1 MTGGTNRPVGDET
14 PALEARPTAAA
25 RRDDQDLVADSK
37 FLAYVLR
44 HKPQAIGL
52 DLDEA
57 GWIPIDV
64 LLHALAAQGRPL
76 DTNRLDRLVTSSGK
90 RRFQTHDGRIRAAQ
104 GHSIPVDLDLPP
116 ATPPDLLYHG
126 TVERRLP
133 RILAEGLQPMGRHHV
148 HLSPDP
154 ATARSVGARS
164 GRPVVLTIAAGAMHA
179 AGHTFYQAANGVWL
193 AAHVPPTYLTHIPG

>member
-1 MTGGTNRPVGDET
+1 MTGGPNRPVDD
-14 PALEARPTAAA
+14 PAASEAGPGAAG
-25 RRDDQDLVADSK
+25 RRDDQGLVADSR

-44 HKPQAIGL
+44 HNPQAAGL
-52 DLDEA
+52 HLDEA
-57 GWIPIDV
+57 GWIDIDV
-64 LLHALAAQGRPL
+64 LLATLAAHGRPL
-76 DTNRLDRLVTSSGK
+76 DTHRLDRLVHSPGK
-90 RRFQTHDGRIRAAQ
+90 GRFQTHDGRIRAAQ

-154 ATARSVGARS
+154 ATARGVGARR

-193 AAHVPPTYLTHIPG
+193 TAHVPPTYLTHIPG